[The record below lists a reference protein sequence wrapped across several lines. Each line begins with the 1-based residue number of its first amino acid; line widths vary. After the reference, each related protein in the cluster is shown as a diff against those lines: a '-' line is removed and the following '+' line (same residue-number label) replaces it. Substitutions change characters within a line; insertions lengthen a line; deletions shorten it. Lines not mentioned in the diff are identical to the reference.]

1 MSQERLFICR
11 NCQQWSVAS
20 PKSKTCPY
28 CRGELFHVPINM
40 DQYSN
45 WTEGQ
50 RQGFKQ
56 NYLAGKYEGTLP
68 SFQPKASGGTGGAQQ
83 QKKSG
88 CGGAI
93 LSMLIRVAIGAVL
106 FFLVTGG
113 INWVNQN
120 NNMQRKA
127 DTYLNDIVS
136 MGGRPEEG
144 DYVRLSTRWVYG
156 PFAEET
162 QTYSYGSRSSSG
174 GLTATVNTIQYY
186 YVWLDDGSIMAI
198 KTSNA
203 DEIET
208 LDRMSNWFLSVDGFP
223 TTGEVLALNGKLKE
237 IKAGDLKGYYADG
250 LSLFGRD
257 VFSEDVHLL
266 MLDTSAGREMFY
278 ILMAGAVVIVIV
290 VLVVVSKSKKK
301 RARA

>member
-28 CRGELFHVPINM
+28 CKGDLFLVPINM

-45 WTEGQ
+45 WTENQ

-68 SFQPKASGGTGGAQQ
+68 TFQPKASGYAGGTEK
-83 QKKSG
+83 KKSG

-93 LSMLIRVAIGAVL
+93 LAMMIRVLIGVGI
-106 FFLVTGG
+106 FFLLTAG

-136 MGGRPEEG
+136 VGGMAEKG

-162 QTYSYGSRSSSG
+162 QTYSYGSRSSSS

-203 DEIET
+203 DEIEA

-223 TTGEVLALNGKLKE
+223 TTGEVLTLNGTLKE

-250 LSLFGRD
+250 LGLFGRD

-266 MLDTSAGREMFY
+266 MLDTSTGREMFY
-278 ILMAGAVVIVIV
+278 ILLVGAAVIVIV

-301 RARA
+301 RDRA